1 MSRVILFNKPFEV
14 LTQFTDSEGRATLK
28 NFISVQGVHAV
39 GRLDRDSEGLLILT
53 DDPALTAKL
62 THPRHKVAKTYWA
75 QVEGIPK
82 ETDLQKL
89 RAGLRLNDGPTLP
102 AEARLLDE
110 PPGVWPRHPPI
121 RFRKAIPTSWI
132 SLTIREGRNRQVR
145 RMTAAIGFPT
155 LRLIRFKVGEWT
167 LEGLAPGQ
175 WKEENP
181 SRVNVP

>member
-1 MSRVILFNKPFEV
+1 LPRVLLFNKPFEV
-14 LTQFTDSEGRATLK
+14 LTQFADNEGRATLRD
-28 NFISVQGVHAV
+28 FIPVPGVHAV

-53 DDPALTAKL
+53 DDAALTSKL

-75 QVEGIPK
+75 QVEGIPQ
-82 ETDLQKL
+82 ESDLEKL
-89 RAGLRLNDGPTLP
+89 RAGILLNDGPALP
-102 AEARLLDE
+102 AEAVLIDE
-110 PPGVWPRHPPI
+110 PARLWPRNPPI
-121 RFRKAIPTSWI
+121 RFRKAKPTSWI

-155 LRLIRFKVGEWT
+155 LRLIRFQIGEWT

-181 SRVNVP
+181 SRK